1 MFKTR
6 LKTQNFNESL
16 VNEALAKIGYTRFEN
31 EFTIPD
37 NVESPDYYR
46 DGIVIELKTL
56 EKEALENPDRID
68 RIGEVLR
75 EITKTGKIKKVS
87 LSRGEIEDDLYDKY
101 WDTFFDGLKTLLKKG
116 RSQIRSAKGKFD
128 SISAGVLFLVN
139 VECDSFEHLDL
150 HRYTLEVIK
159 RKYPEIDGLIS
170 LTLIPQATPE
180 IPGDIIIPTEVHCF
194 NDQVT
199 EDILLEIPNAII
211 EALTKMK
218 VDLRDDLPPDY
229 KTIRGKQNYKGTKG
243 NTYSV

>member
-1 MFKTR
+1 MFKAR
-6 LKTQNFNESL
+6 LKTQDFNESL

-75 EITKTGKIKKVS
+75 EITKRGKIKKVP

-101 WDTFFDGLKTLLKKG
+101 WDSVFDGLKTPLRKG
-116 RSQIRSAKGKFD
+116 RSQIRSAKENFD

-139 VECDSFEHLDL
+139 VECDSFKHLDL
-150 HRYTLEVIK
+150 HQYTLEVIK

-170 LTLIPQATPE
+170 LTLIPQAAPAIPE
-180 IPGDIIIPTEVHCF
+180 KIIIPTEVHCF

-199 EDILLEIPNAII
+199 EDILLEIPNTII